1 MGKVHATITPDRV
14 DKRQNGR
21 RSKEDEDPMF
31 TLTAQ
36 DLHGVIVDDTYGY
49 PTERE
54 REPEKDLHRGS
65 PDTTEQSARGKGGR
79 VTTKSET
86 EKTPPCS
93 R

>member
-49 PTERE
+49 PTE
-54 REPEKDLHRGS
+54 
-65 PDTTEQSARGKGGR
+65 
-79 VTTKSET
+79 
-86 EKTPPCS
+86 
-93 R
+93 

>member
-54 REPEKDLHRGS
+54 SRKRIY
-65 PDTTEQSARGKGGR
+65 TEVAPTLRSSRQGVK
-79 VTTKSET
+79 VVENITKNDT